1 MKRTLLFL
9 LPLFAATQIL
19 YSQDVITYDY
29 QKNMLNNN
37 QKLPAERHF
46 ALTGYAF
53 PEVAVVAIHLY
64 TKNGREQKNPKAIYS
79 ATWQRG
85 MAQDQT
91 AFYVPIAYKPRGSQQ
106 YDIEIN
112 YYRWANPS
120 EIENI
125 KSDLNAAL
133 NAYLSQT
140 LISQKSKIS
149 LSSKANQVL
158 DDLNSIAREALTYY
172 YSPAS
177 LQFDS
182 FSDLIADKLKQI
194 DRGQGS
200 KAKRLFANA
209 SKREALIAKR
219 EKDIEELSSLLSQE
233 VSFLFNSGLA
243 VLAEN
248 RVMDNLE
255 TEHTRNVITLHGG
268 YSGIFLDRAGKDYD
282 ATFNAGLTIPFGK
295 RDLAKPFWSKS
306 AIVAG
311 IFFKNF
317 EMDNGESAT
326 GPFVGLPFYLGYG
339 YKVLPF
345 VRLIGGATILQS
357 KFDAAITPAPLP
369 DEEIYFKPFV
379 GLVLDLDIWL
389 NLRK

>member
-1 MKRTLLFL
+1 MKIILSFL
-9 LPLFAATQIL
+9 LPLLVAAQML

-37 QKLPAERHF
+37 QKLPAEKQF

-53 PEVAVVAIHLY
+53 PEVAVVAVNLY
-64 TKNGREQKNPKAIYS
+64 SKNGRSQKKPQTLYTAN
-79 ATWQRG
+79 WQRG

-91 AFYVPIAYKPRGSQQ
+91 AFYAPIAYKLRGDHQ

-112 YYRWANPS
+112 YYRWAAPS

-125 KSDLNAAL
+125 KADLNAAL

-140 LISQKSKIS
+140 MVSQRSKIS

-177 LQFDS
+177 LKFDS

-194 DRGQGS
+194 ERGEGG
-200 KAKRLFANA
+200 KAKRLFAKK
-209 SKREALIAKR
+209 SKREAIIAKR
-219 EKDIEELSSLLSQE
+219 AKDIEELSALLSQE
-233 VSFLFNSGLA
+233 VSFLFNAGLA
-243 VLAEN
+243 VLAET

-255 TEHTRNVITLHGG
+255 TEHTRNVFTLHGG
-268 YSGIFLDRAGKDYD
+268 YSGVFLERAGKDYD

-306 AIVAG
+306 AVLVG

-345 VRLIGGATILQS
+345 IRLIGGATILQS
-357 KFDAAITPAPLP
+357 KFDAAVTPTPFP

>member
-1 MKRTLLFL
+1 MKRTLLLL
-9 LPLFAATQIL
+9 LPLLVVAQVL

-37 QKLPAERHF
+37 QKLPAEQHF

-53 PEVAVVAIHLY
+53 PEVAVVAINLY
-64 TKNGREQKNPKAIYS
+64 NKNGRSQKNSKPLYTAN
-79 ATWQRG
+79 WQRG

-91 AFYVPIAYKPRGSQQ
+91 AFYAPMAYKLRGDNQ

-112 YYRWANPS
+112 YYRWANPN

-125 KSDLNAAL
+125 KADLNAAL

-140 LISQKSKIS
+140 MVSQKSKIS
-149 LSSKANQVL
+149 LSSKASQVL
-158 DDLNSIAREALTYY
+158 DDLNSIARKALTYY

-177 LQFDS
+177 LKFDS

-194 DRGQGS
+194 ERGEGG
-200 KAKRLFANA
+200 KAKRLFAKK
-209 SKREALIAKR
+209 SKREAVIAKR
-219 EKDIEELSSLLSQE
+219 EKDIQELGLLLSQE
-233 VSFLFNSGLA
+233 VAFLFNSGLA

-255 TEHTRNVITLHGG
+255 TEHTRNVLTLHGG
-268 YSGIFLDRAGKDYD
+268 YSGIFLNRGGKDYD

-339 YKVLPF
+339 YKILPF
-345 VRLIGGATILQS
+345 VRLIAGATVLQS
-357 KFDAAITPAPLP
+357 RFNADITPSPLP